1 MEVTDMIW
9 YLNGFLGEKKSKKNA
24 SEKVRQKQK
33 QVIQKGLAD
42 MCMLQVPFRL
52 PESFC
57 AKIIKKITRKF
68 LLKGL
73 QKVVLVLF

>member
-1 MEVTDMIW
+1 M
-9 YLNGFLGEKKSKKNA
+9 G
-24 SEKVRQKQK
+24 KVRQKQK

-57 AKIIKKITRKF
+57 AKTIKKITRKF